1 MNPHEIQTLISA
13 VQSIATVLSGLGVPG
28 LIALALSAPALVLV
42 TMLVLDHLRAVRTE
56 KMIHAFRG
64 DTNRLLETYRTDTA
78 SIVRDLGREHG
89 EAVEFYRANIDLV
102 RAYNRMADS
111 FQSIV
116 VNNTRA
122 MERLVTIVEER
133 RIGGN
138 RKYDP

>member
-42 TMLVLDHLRAVRTE
+42 TMLVLDYLRAVRTE
-56 KMIHAFRG
+56 KMIHAFRN
-64 DTNRLLETYRTDTA
+64 DTGKLLETYRTDTA
-78 SIVRDLGREHG
+78 SIVRDLGREHD
-89 EAVEFYRANIDLV
+89 EAVEFYRSNIDLV

>member
-64 DTNRLLETYRTDTA
+64 DTNKLLETYRTDTA
-78 SIVRDLGREHG
+78 SIVRDLGR
-89 EAVEFYRANIDLV
+89 A
-102 RAYNRMADS
+102 
-111 FQSIV
+111 
-116 VNNTRA
+116 
-122 MERLVTIVEER
+122 
-133 RIGGN
+133 
-138 RKYDP
+138 